1 MSSTYP
7 DNGYA
12 DPVVTPAMATPRAE
26 ADFVPAYARKPAR
39 QKKVKSWMVLAPIGA
54 IVLLGGGAAML
65 MSDGSETTP
74 LVEPAT
80 PAPVVQAPV
89 LPTVDPLTTT
99 AMTPVTAPVEVAPT
113 PVVAPAPVARRA
125 EPVRRAAAPVAP
137 RAAPAPEIAPEP
149 TGPRAYSASPATA
162 APAVTPTAVTPA
174 PAATTP
180 AAPPAPSIQTQPLT

>member
-39 QKKVKSWMVLAPIGA
+39 QKKIKSWMVLAPIGA

-89 LPTVDPLTTT
+89 LATVDPLTTT
-99 AMTPVTAPVEVAPT
+99 AMTPVTAPAEVVPA

-125 EPVRRAAAPVAP
+125 EPVRRATAPVAP
-137 RAAPAPEIAPEP
+137 RVAPAAEVAPEP
-149 TGPRAYSASPATA
+149 TGPRAYSASPSTV
-162 APAVTPTAVTPA
+162 APAVTPA
-174 PAATTP
+174 PAATTS
-180 AAPPAPSIQTQPLT
+180 AAPPAPSIQTQPLN